1 MRLQL
6 KPNFRYDRY
15 TVQTGGKTIVTYD
28 RDTERVT
35 IRYCGMTQTIDVTD
49 GVSWVKTAFLAFN
62 AAGWHN
68 PWNNVAT
75 DADDHADAE
84 LTAAAE
90 GEGPVAPVAP
100 APRLCAVDRLEAAG
114 YELHVD
120 EDERCIKAVHP
131 DRPFHGL
138 RFKNKIGS
146 RKWTAWIDWQ
156 ASSEDLSVYAR
167 GDESPGLNA
176 ALESLLSK
184 HVGAVTV
191 AQILGVA

>member
-6 KPNFRYDRY
+6 KPNFRYEHYKVR
-15 TVQTGGKTIVTYD
+15 TGDKTIVSYD
-28 RDTERVT
+28 RDAERVT
-35 IRYCGMTQTIDVTD
+35 IHYCGMTQTVNVPD
-49 GVSWVKTAFLAFN
+49 GVSWVKTAFLAFD
-62 AAGWHN
+62 AAGWHS
-68 PWNNVAT
+68 PWVNAAVT
-75 DADDHADAE
+75 DAE

-90 GEGPVAPVAP
+90 GEGPVAPP

-120 EDERCIKAVHP
+120 DDERCIKAVHP
-131 DRPFHGL
+131 DRPFRGL
-138 RFKNKIGS
+138 RFKNKIGG
-146 RKWTAWIDWQ
+146 RKWTAWVDWQ

-167 GDESPGLNA
+167 SDDESPGLNA

-184 HVGAVTV
+184 PVGAVTV